1 MHRLRYHITTQAPV
15 IISAFSGDRN
25 MVRTEQHIRGATVLG
40 LLAKRIINE
49 KALDENAH
57 QDNDFYAWFLRGKLQ
72 IGNAYIISRDEYGE
86 YQHFP
91 TPFSIEREKHGTA
104 VYDSLFRETDETKY
118 IGDYCQ
124 LDADSI
130 QIQPVETRIEFHHKR
145 KRETGV
151 SEKGLIFNY
160 ESIAPEQTFEGEIR
174 GLKSD
179 LELLLKYTSN
189 QWTASLGRSR
199 NAQYGT
205 VEFQFLNNEP
215 EEIPA
220 PAINNDQ
227 QISMTL
233 LSDLILYNEFGFPTV
248 DVDDLE
254 QELQKLLGKLQ
265 IKEAFVKKNQVE
277 NFIGVWRLKKPSE
290 SCFKAGSAFLL
301 KLDSVNTDKL
311 KALQESGLGER
322 RHEGFG
328 RMVFG
333 RQTHADLSLM
343 EEAKPPITKPD
354 FSPPQTIQDI
364 VKSIIEKL
372 LIERIKLQAAN
383 KQTEFVRLP
392 SNSLIARL
400 YSLADKCEGNQ
411 DGLSAKIKEFR
422 KIAADQMRHSLSRDH
437 NLMEFLEKENPIEEF
452 FRQLREKSIKKLCL
466 EMEYLPESDDSL
478 KQKLLHAYY
487 TTFFSMMRKRKIAE
501 EKHNV
506 RT

>member
-1 MHRLRYHITTQAPV
+1 MHRIRYQITTLAPV
-15 IISAFSGDRN
+15 IISAVSGDRN
-25 MVRTEQHIRGATVLG
+25 MVRTEQHIPGAAVLG

-49 KALDENAH
+49 KALDKNAH
-57 QDNDFYAWFLRGKLQ
+57 QDDDFYAWFLQGKLQ
-72 IGNAYIISRDEYGE
+72 IGNAYIISRDEYGK

-104 VYDSLFRETDETKY
+104 VYDSLFREMDETKY

-151 SEKGLIFNY
+151 SEEGLIFNY

-174 GLKSD
+174 GLESD
-179 LELLLKYTSN
+179 LELLLKYTGN

-205 VEFQFLNNEP
+205 VEFRFLYNEP

-220 PAINNDQ
+220 PAINNEQ
-227 QISMTL
+227 EISMTL

-254 QELQKLLGKLQ
+254 QELQKLLGKVQ
-265 IKEAFVKKNQVE
+265 IKKAFVKKNHVE
-277 NFIGVWRLKKPSE
+277 NFIGIWRLKKPSD
-290 SCFKAGSAFLL
+290 SCFKTGSAFLL
-301 KLDSVNTDKL
+301 KLDSINTDKL

-328 RMVFG
+328 RVVFG
-333 RQTHADLSLM
+333 WQTHPNLSLM
-343 EEAKPPITKPD
+343 EEAKPPTTKPD
-354 FSPPQTIQDI
+354 FSPPQTVQDI
-364 VKSIIEKL
+364 VKSIIQKL

-400 YSLADKCEGNQ
+400 YSLADKFKGDQ
-411 DGLSAKIKEFR
+411 DKLRAEIKEFR
-422 KIAADQMRHSLSRDH
+422 KIAADQMLHCLSRDH
-437 NLMEFLEKENPIEEF
+437 NLAEFLEKENPVEEF
-452 FRQLREKSIKKLCL
+452 LRQPREKNIKLLCQ
-466 EMEYLPESDDSL
+466 EIDYAPESDVIL
-478 KQKLLHAYY
+478 KQKLIHAYY

-501 EKHNV
+501 EKQNV
-506 RT
+506 RK

>member
-15 IISAFSGDRN
+15 IISAVSGDRN
-25 MVRTEQHIRGATVLG
+25 MVRTEQHIPGTAVLG
-40 LLAKRIINE
+40 LLAKQIIKE
-49 KALDENAH
+49 KALGKEAH
-57 QDNDFYAWFLRGKLQ
+57 QDDDFYAWFLRGKLQ
-72 IGNAYIISRDEYGE
+72 MGNAYILSRDEYGE
-86 YQHFP
+86 HRHFP

-104 VYDSLFRETDETKY
+104 VYDSLLSETDETKY

-124 LDADSI
+124 LDADSL
-130 QIQPVETRIEFHHKR
+130 QIQPVETRIEFHHQR

-151 SEKGLIFNY
+151 SEEGLIFNY
-160 ESIAPEQTFEGEIR
+160 ESLTPEQIFEGEIR

-179 LELLLKYTSN
+179 LELLIKYTGN
-189 QWTASLGRSR
+189 QWTAFLGRSR

-205 VEFQFLNNEP
+205 VEFRFLNNKP

-220 PAINNDQ
+220 PEINNAQ

-254 QELQKLLGKLQ
+254 QELQKLLGKVQ
-265 IKEAFVKKNQVE
+265 IEKAFVKKNEVE

-301 KLDSVNTDKL
+301 KLDSINTDKL
-311 KALQESGLGER
+311 KALQKNGLGER

-328 RMVFG
+328 RVVFG
-333 RQTHADLSLM
+333 WQNHPDLSLM

-354 FSPPQTIQDI
+354 FSPPQTIQDV
-364 VKSIIEKL
+364 VKSIIQNL

-411 DGLSAKIKEFR
+411 DSLCAEIKEFR
-422 KIAADQMRHSLSRDH
+422 KIAADQMRHCLSRDH
-437 NLMEFLEKENPIEEF
+437 NLMEFLEKENPVEEF
-452 FRQLREKSIKKLCL
+452 LRQPREKNIKLLCQ
-466 EMEYLPESDDSL
+466 EINYAPESDVIL
-478 KQKLLHAYY
+478 KHKLINAYY
-487 TTFFSMMRKRKIAE
+487 TTFFSMMRKRKITE
-501 EKHNV
+501 EKQNV
-506 RT
+506 RK